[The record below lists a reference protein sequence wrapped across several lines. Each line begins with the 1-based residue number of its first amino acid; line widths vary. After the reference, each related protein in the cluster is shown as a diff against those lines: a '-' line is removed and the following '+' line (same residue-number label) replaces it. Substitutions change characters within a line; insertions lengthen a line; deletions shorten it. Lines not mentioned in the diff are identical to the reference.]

1 MAEGELIVRGTLYRD
16 AYSSVEDDSNDASRP
31 RRRRVGAI
39 EAVACVVILVG
50 ALIVRDVAP
59 ASAAGASG
67 ASPSR
72 AARIANAVSGSAHVG
87 GGGGSGSG
95 KAVGRATVAATA
107 TPPVLTAPEAR
118 MRANLASRPS
128 FTPAG
133 PVAHQAAA
141 SPTDPAQRAAA
152 KNVAAAGSKASGG
165 GPLAATSFDYFR
177 ASDVVGATGSSA
189 TSPDEPSTA
198 NDGNDVLY
206 TGNWYAASSDDSG
219 HTFSYI
225 NPYTLG
231 PAPTLPNGGFCC
243 DQVAIHSPS
252 SNDVTAWGLLYCN
265 SVNCNTGVGDNLIR
279 LAIARNQADL
289 ASHTFDFY
297 DFSAQSF
304 GFPEG
309 DWVDYPHFGLGAN
322 SLYLSMNVFN
332 GANFVSDIMVRFDL
346 STFESGGWSAN
357 WYTNNV
363 DFTWTPTDTS
373 HDTFGYWAATRFGNG
388 STVRVYNWPEGHDW
402 HSVGANDF
410 SVSFNSETK
419 NGVCTTPDGINPCAF
434 NDSRVKTGGEV
445 GVSTVYFMWDAA
457 QGGGFAYPYTEWAS
471 FDVSTGPATSI
482 SPHAIFNNSFAWQYP
497 GLGIDANGYLG
508 ISIQIMGG
516 STYPGS
522 QFLLADDVS
531 GTPPPFAAFFLDGG
545 SHSNNRWGDF
555 LTARPAT
562 SPGGIGNSWLAT
574 GYTLHDNGSG
584 GAVVDPHFYWLG
596 RERDDP
602 FAPGVAGGFSNN
614 FVKNKAKTVDT
625 GYFYAPSGCTC
636 DYTGVNGWGDG
647 HSSFATLRRYP
658 GFPQYEILSGTHTY
672 TTAANFTTALTDSD
686 GFNHSASEGGTS
698 HVAPK

>member
-1 MAEGELIVRGTLYRD
+1 MYRNARNNAED
-16 AYSSVEDDSNDASRP
+16 NSDHASR
-31 RRRRVGAI
+31 RRPHRVGVLEAI
-39 EAVACVVILVG
+39 ACVVILVA
-50 ALIVRDVAP
+50 ALIARGVAP
-59 ASAAGASG
+59 ASAAGGTS
-67 ASPSR
+67 ASPSQ
-72 AARIANAVSGSAHVG
+72 AARLANAASGSTHAG

-95 KAVGRATVAATA
+95 KAIGRATVQTTA
-107 TPPVLTAPEAR
+107 TPPVLTASEAR
-118 MRANLASRPS
+118 MRAAIASRPS
-128 FTPAG
+128 FTPGG
-133 PVAHQAAA
+133 PVAHQASA
-141 SPTDPAQRAAA
+141 SPTDPSQGAAKTGAATGSRASAGPAAA
-152 KNVAAAGSKASGG
+152 TDFN
-165 GPLAATSFDYFR
+165 YFR
-177 ASDVVGATGSSA
+177 ASDVRSATGSSA

-231 PAPTLPNGGFCC
+231 PTPSLPNGGFCC
-243 DQVAIHSPS
+243 DQVAIHSPTTNS
-252 SNDVTAWGLLYCN
+252 LTAWGLLYCN

-279 LAIARNQADL
+279 LAIARNQSDL

-297 DFSAQSF
+297 DFSAQTF

-309 DWVDYPHFGLGAN
+309 DWLDYPHFGLGAS

-332 GANFVSDIMVRFDL
+332 GGTFVSDIMVRFDL
-346 STFESGGWSAN
+346 STFESGGWSAS

-373 HDTFGYWAATRFGNG
+373 HDSFGYWAATRFGNG
-388 STVRVYNWPEGHDW
+388 STVRVYNWPPNTDW
-402 HSVGANDF
+402 THVGANDF

-419 NGVCTTPDGINPCAF
+419 NGVCTTPDSQNPCSF

-482 SPHAIFNNSFAWQYP
+482 SAHAIWNNSFAWQYP
-497 GLGIDANGYLG
+497 GLGIDAAGNLG

-522 QFLLADDVS
+522 QFLLADDVT
-531 GTPPPFAAFFLDGG
+531 GTPPPFGAFGLDGG
-545 SHSNNRWGDF
+545 SHANSRWGDF

-562 SPGGIGNSWLAT
+562 TGANIGNSWIVT
-574 GYTLHDNGSG
+574 GYTLHDNGAG

-596 RERDDP
+596 RQRDDP
-602 FAPGVAGGFSNN
+602 FAPGLGIGYTNN
-614 FVKNKAKTVDT
+614 FHKNKALTVDT

-636 DYTGVNGWGDG
+636 DYSGVNGWGDG
-647 HSSFATLRRYP
+647 QTTVATLRRYP

-672 TTAANFTTALTDSD
+672 TTATTYTTALSLSD
-686 GFNHSASEGGTS
+686 NFNHSASEGGTS
-698 HVAPK
+698 KVAPK